1 MRTQEEIDEELA
13 VAREYMD
20 ALRRKD
26 RKAAD
31 RILPRVKF
39 EACSLK
45 ATKRLFGA
53 DYIRRR
59 GYNTEKADREF
70 GPDWLDHDDG
80 PAFFDRHSYQNG

>member
-1 MRTQEEIDEELA
+1 MRTQEEREEELA
-13 VAREYMD
+13 VAMEYLD
-20 ALRRKD
+20 ALRSKD
-26 RKAAD
+26 REAID

-70 GPDWLDHDDG
+70 GPGWLDRDD
-80 PAFFDRHSYQNG
+80 

>member
-13 VAREYMD
+13 VADEYGD

-26 RKAAD
+26 WEAAD

-80 PAFFDRHSYQNG
+80 PAFFPRSED

>member
-26 RKAAD
+26 RKTAD
-31 RILPRVKF
+31 EILPRVKF

-80 PAFFDRHSYQNG
+80 PAYFDRDD